1 MKARNTAALRIG
13 GIMLGISMA
22 SVAMPYVALAHG
34 PTRQK
39 VTESVEIN
47 APAAK
52 VWALIG
58 NFQNMNWCDD
68 VAKTTGTGGNEP
80 NTANRVITLKSG
92 ATITQDL
99 TRYDAKE
106 MSYGYFT
113 DKIDIKVLPVN
124 DYSGEIQ
131 VVPEG
136 ANKSKVT
143 WEAAFY
149 RGYMNNDPPPNLS
162 DSASLKAVTKW
173 VRTRLDGLKTK
184 MEATH

>member
-1 MKARNTAALRIG
+1 MKAQNTTALRIG
-13 GIMLGISMA
+13 STMLGIAIA
-22 SVAMPYVALAHG
+22 SAAMPSAVFAHG
-34 PTRQK
+34 PSRQK

-58 NFQNMNWCDD
+58 NFQNLDWCEG
-68 VAKTTGTGGNEP
+68 VTKTTGTGGNEP
-80 NTANRVITLKSG
+80 NNATRVVTLTGG
-92 ATITQDL
+92 ATYTQDL
-99 TRYDAKE
+99 TRYEPAT
-106 MSYGYFT
+106 MTYAYFT

-124 DYSGEIQ
+124 DYSGVISVQAE
-131 VVPEG
+131 PG
-136 ANKSKVT
+136 DKSKVT

-162 DSASLKAVTKW
+162 DAASLKAVTKL